1 MALSKRTYV
10 TGSKITA
17 ENLNAIQ
24 DIAKAVADYPAAHP
38 IKVISG

>member
-10 TGSKITA
+10 TGSNITA

-24 DIAKAVADYPAAHP
+24 DIAKAAADYLAAHP
-38 IKVISG
+38 IKAIAG

>member
-1 MALSKRTYV
+1 MDLSKRTYK

-24 DIAKAVADYPAAHP
+24 DIAQAVSDYLAAHP

>member
-10 TGSKITA
+10 TGSTITA

-24 DIAKAVADYPAAHP
+24 DIAKAVADYLVAHP
-38 IKVISG
+38 IKAIAG

>member
-10 TGSKITA
+10 TGSKITD

-24 DIAKAVADYPAAHP
+24 DIAKAVADYLAAHP
-38 IKVISG
+38 IKVISV